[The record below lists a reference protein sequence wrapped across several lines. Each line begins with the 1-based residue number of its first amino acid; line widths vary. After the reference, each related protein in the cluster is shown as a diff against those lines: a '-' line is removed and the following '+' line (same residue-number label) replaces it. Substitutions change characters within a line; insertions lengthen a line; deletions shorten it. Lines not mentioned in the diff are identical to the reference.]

1 MTMKFYPKQHI
12 GTNRNILDGYQK
24 PPENKEKTSQSFN
37 LIKSEWTIDKLL
49 WVTPSLAKISA
60 SEFAL
65 LLTWVTDIVKS
76 LDKSIIPSKER
87 VQEATHT
94 PEMHLPSLLYLL
106 KNLNLKVELSLYMKI
121 ETLSCIKSNSII
133 VFTFQFILSFNWKD
147 MVLFDFLHNCFW
159 NVQCISCT
167 G

>member
-1 MTMKFYPKQHI
+1 MKFYPKQHI

-60 SEFAL
+60 SEVAL

-76 LDKSIIPSKER
+76 LDKSIISSKER